1 MRDAVTQLFK
11 VYKLRKG
18 KRCAKSQAFLLILQA
33 EIMEDNA
40 YEGHPRAVRG
50 LGKDLAKKVVK
61 TVAKEA
67 GKAVVKKVVKKIA
80 G

>member
-1 MRDAVTQLFK
+1 
-11 VYKLRKG
+11 
-18 KRCAKSQAFLLILQA
+18 
-33 EIMEDNA
+33 MEDNA

-67 GKAVVKKVVKKIA
+67 GKAVVKKVVKKISGWTCVRA
-80 G
+80 EEETHLQTL